1 MTMDTLNTLNTGTNI
16 HLTALSGNG
25 VLGGRKRSQPGYNKG
40 LRPSVSRIEG
50 APTGGGGYRAH
61 QLAEG
66 PPAPAHP
73 RARQRRPPH
82 QRGRG
87 VGGGAAQRHAP
98 NTQAGSVRHRHQSV
112 RHHRTN
118 SGTTGSGN
126 GHRQHSV
133 GTTGVRESC
142 DGRAPR
148 RRTVG
153 PAGGGGGDVCATP
166 ARKRAATRQ
175 ETATPVQ
182 RRHRR
187 TV

>member
-1 MTMDTLNTLNTGTNI
+1 MDTLNTLNTGTNI

-50 APTGGGGYRAH
+50 HQRGGGISRAPAGGGTTSQPTNGRGGTSSGQPTGGAAPADPPTGEAASPAAPTG
-61 QLAEG
+61 EG
-66 PPAPAHP
+66 
-73 RARQRRPPH
+73 
-82 QRGRG
+82 
-87 VGGGAAQRHAP
+87 GGGAAQRHAP
-98 NTQAGSVRHRHQSV
+98 NTLAGSDRHRHQSV

-133 GTTGVRESC
+133 GTTSVRESC

-153 PAGGGGGDVCATP
+153 PAGGGGGGDVCVP
-166 ARKRAATRQ
+166 RQ
-175 ETATPVQ
+175 LAN
-182 RRHRR
+182 
-187 TV
+187 